1 MVPHD
6 DTASPDATL
15 DASIAEL
22 DKAYEEFKWAYVQ
35 LKYERYLSSFSPAY
49 LSGCDWYQIL
59 GDDFRKGYYNYA
71 LYSFTSSAQSDVF
84 DRTSN

>member
-1 MVPHD
+1 MD
-6 DTASPDATL
+6 QL

-35 LKYERYLSSFSPAY
+35 LKYERYLATFSPAY

-59 GDDFRKGYYNYA
+59 GDDFRKGYYNYIWRFA
-71 LYSFTSSAQSDVF
+71 PNESSIGATAVF
-84 DRTSN
+84 RFN